1 MIRINLLPYREMQR
15 EAKKREFNIIL
26 GVTAFAAAGFV
37 LLGSTYINNSIDNQ
51 LARNQRLD
59 NEIASLDKEIADI
72 KDLQT
77 QIRLMLDRKKV
88 VEDLQT
94 NRNQSVVILDELS
107 RQLPSGMYF
116 KSIKQQDKK
125 ITLKGVADNNA
136 RVATMVRN
144 LNGSNWLSTP
154 TLVEIKSEMLKKEK
168 VNAFTLNVNIK
179 DQNIEFGENI
189 AQQTPIR

>member
-15 EAKKREFNIIL
+15 EAKRREFNFIL
-26 GVTAFAAAGFV
+26 GFTAFATAGLV
-37 LLGSTYINNSIDNQ
+37 LLGSTFINNAIDNQ

-59 NEIASLDKEIADI
+59 TEIANLDKEIADI
-72 KDLQT
+72 KDLKT

-116 KSIKQQDKK
+116 KSIEQVGKK
-125 ITLKGVADNNA
+125 ITLKGIAENNS

-144 LNGSNWLSTP
+144 LNSSNWLSTP
-154 TLVEIKSEMLKKEK
+154 TLVEIKSVMQEKEK
-168 VNAFTLNVNIK
+168 LNAFTLNVNIK

-189 AQQTPIR
+189 AHQLPTR